1 MKCPKCG
8 YITFDYAKTCPKCNK
23 NIVNERERLN
33 LPTFAPAPLSFL
45 DSLIARAIRPDID
58 TEIQEPQSASSM
70 TQDLIKGPEDFGAIE
85 AMKEALD
92 EDQDI
97 EMDLAPRPLD
107 LPGFSEQMTDTEI
120 QEENSLKDLP
130 FSDSI
135 EELSLDTEDFTFE
148 SPITPPHQIEKA
160 KGYEFLL
167 EPDFL
172 SPSEPS
178 EGGEETFSLDFDDT
192 TVDKIEVANQQGF
205 TEEGVNEIK
214 LDLEELASM
223 VEELAEEESAG
234 YTESDIAAEKA
245 QVVSPSAEAPADDN
259 SDSENRG
266 FLELDL
272 DLEKG
277 DEKSS

>member
-33 LPTFAPAPLSFL
+33 LPTFAPAPLSLL
-45 DSLIARAIRPDID
+45 DTLIARAIRPDID

-70 TQDLIKGPEDFGAIE
+70 TQDLITGPEDFGAIE

-107 LPGFSEQMTDTEI
+107 LPGFAEQITGTEI

-205 TEEGVNEIK
+205 SEEGVNEIK

-234 YTESDIAAEKA
+234 YTESDITAEKA
-245 QVVSPSAEAPADDN
+245 QAVSPSAEAPADDN

-272 DLEKG
+272 DLDKG

>member
-23 NIVNERERLN
+23 DIATEREKLN
-33 LPTFAPAPLSFL
+33 LPTFAPAPLSLL
-45 DSLIARAIRPDID
+45 DTLIARAIRPDID
-58 TEIQEPQSASSM
+58 TEIQEPESAPTI
-70 TQDLIKGPEDFGAIE
+70 TQDLILGAEDFGAIE
-85 AMKEALD
+85 AMEEALS
-92 EDQDI
+92 EDKDI
-97 EMDLAPRPLD
+97 EMDLAPRSLD
-107 LPGFSEQMTDTEI
+107 LPGFAEQITDTEI

-130 FSDSI
+130 FRDSI
-135 EELSLDTEDFTFE
+135 EELSLDIEDLNFK
-148 SPITPPHQIEKA
+148 SPITPPNQIEKA
-160 KGYEFLL
+160 KGYEFML
-167 EPDFL
+167 EPDFS

-178 EGGEETFSLDFDDT
+178 EGEEETFSLDFDDI

-223 VEELAEEESAG
+223 VEELGEEESAG
-234 YTESDIAAEKA
+234 YTESDITAEKA
-245 QVVSPSAEAPADDN
+245 QTVSPSAEAPADDN
-259 SDSENRG
+259 SDSEKRG

>member
-23 NIVNERERLN
+23 DIVTERERLN
-33 LPTFAPAPLSFL
+33 LPTFAPAPLSLL

-92 EDQDI
+92 ENQDI
-97 EMDLAPRPLD
+97 ETDLAPRPLD
-107 LPGFSEQMTDTEI
+107 LPGFSEQMTETEI

-234 YTESDIAAEKA
+234 YTESDITAEKA
-245 QVVSPSAEAPADDN
+245 QAVSPSAEAPADDN